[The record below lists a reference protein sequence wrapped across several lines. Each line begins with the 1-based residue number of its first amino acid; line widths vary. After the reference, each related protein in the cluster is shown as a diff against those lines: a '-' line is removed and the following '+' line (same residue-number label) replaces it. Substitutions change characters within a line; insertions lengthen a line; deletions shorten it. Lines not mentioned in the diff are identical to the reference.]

1 MSSYHC
7 PHCNADLKEQPFFTA
22 DDDSYICDVC
32 GEFIY
37 DSTTDIKHCECCD
50 AILNGQDDYEDWGS
64 LHTCSE
70 CGTLNVFDEE
80 DADSPLLA
88 VLGVATAATKLLSN
102 VAELTCN
109 IAESKLEKQR
119 AEESRPKEP
128 KSRPKELESRPGSSR
143 RRQSKPE
150 SEGCFT
156 GCLFPLLAFT
166 ALMLT
171 IILFVNR
178 PDLALKTFNL
188 MTEIIAAALE
198 LVAKAFEDFFS
209 NLS

>member
-22 DDDSYICDVC
+22 DDDGYICDAC

-50 AILNGQDDYEDWGS
+50 AILNGQDDYEGWQS

-70 CGTLNVFDEE
+70 CGMLNVSDEE
-80 DADSPLLA
+80 SDVPTDTDSLLLA

-119 AEESRPKEP
+119 AEESRQRKP
-128 KSRPKELESRPGSSR
+128 ESRKKKPGNR
-143 RRQSKPE
+143 RKKSE

-156 GCLFPLLAFT
+156 GCLLPLLAFA
-166 ALMLT
+166 ALMLA
-171 IILFVNR
+171 IIMFVNR
-178 PDLALKTFNL
+178 PDLALKVFNL

-198 LVAKAFEDFFS
+198 LFAGAFENFFS
-209 NLS
+209 NL

>member
-7 PHCNADLKEQPFFTA
+7 PHCNADLKEQPLFTA
-22 DDDSYICDVC
+22 DNDSYVCDAC

-37 DSTTDIKHCECCD
+37 DPTTDIKRCECCD
-50 AILNGQDDYEDWGS
+50 AVLNGQNDYEDWQP

-70 CGTLNVFDEE
+70 CGMPNMTDEE
-80 DADSPLLA
+80 PYVLADTDSPLLA
-88 VLGVATAATKLLSN
+88 VLGVATEATKLLSN

-119 AEESRPKEP
+119 AEESRQ
-128 KSRPKELESRPGSSR
+128 R
-143 RRQSKPE
+143 KPE
-150 SEGCFT
+150 SRKEKPGNRRKKSENEDCFT
-156 GCLFPLLAFT
+156 GCLLPLLAFA
-166 ALMLT
+166 ALMLA

-178 PDLALKTFNL
+178 PDLALKVFNL

-198 LVAKAFEDFFS
+198 LFAGAFENFFS
-209 NLS
+209 NL

>member
-7 PHCNADLKEQPFFTA
+7 PHCNADLKEQPLFTA
-22 DDDSYICDVC
+22 DNDSYVCDAC

-37 DSTTDIKHCECCD
+37 DPTTDIKRCECCD
-50 AILNGQDDYEDWGS
+50 AVLNGQDDYEDWQP

-70 CGTLNVFDEE
+70 CGMPNMTDEE
-80 DADSPLLA
+80 PYVLADTDSPLLA
-88 VLGVATAATKLLSN
+88 ILGVATEATKLLSN

-119 AEESRPKEP
+119 AEESRQ
-128 KSRPKELESRPGSSR
+128 R
-143 RRQSKPE
+143 KPE
-150 SEGCFT
+150 SRKEKPGNRRKKSENEGCFT
-156 GCLFPLLAFT
+156 GCLLPLLAFA
-166 ALMLT
+166 ALMLA

-178 PDLALKTFNL
+178 PDLALKVFNL

-198 LVAKAFEDFFS
+198 LFAGAFENFFS
-209 NLS
+209 NL